1 MLARLA
7 NFASANMFEILILL
21 TLISGISVY
30 KNNWSGAA
38 FGKVGIDEFTLQNI
52 GDVFKHLFLWLII
65 INIGLIA
72 LFLFILFKKWKLQF
86 SSDETMSQDIS
97 KQVQT
102 KRTSLGSTRKSGSS
116 AVSTSKMK
124 QLKQNLKNFD
134 VKEELSKGDE
144 NVINKENERNEEKQL
159 DEVETAGGEN
169 QELNSN
175 QDTQNPDGEQ
185 SEQQET
191 TGDEVQQQDGQD
203 PSVTNPENNTEN
215 VQQVTPPPSNTVT
228 SGASEASEVSN

>member
-1 MLARLA
+1 
-7 NFASANMFEILILL
+7 
-21 TLISGISVY
+21 
-30 KNNWSGAA
+30 
-38 FGKVGIDEFTLQNI
+38 
-52 GDVFKHLFLWLII
+52 
-65 INIGLIA
+65 
-72 LFLFILFKKWKLQF
+72 
-86 SSDETMSQDIS
+86 
-97 KQVQT
+97 
-102 KRTSLGSTRKSGSS
+102 
-116 AVSTSKMK
+116 
-124 QLKQNLKNFD
+124 FD

-185 SEQQET
+185 SEQQEI
-191 TGDEVQQQDGQD
+191 TGDEVQQQDGED